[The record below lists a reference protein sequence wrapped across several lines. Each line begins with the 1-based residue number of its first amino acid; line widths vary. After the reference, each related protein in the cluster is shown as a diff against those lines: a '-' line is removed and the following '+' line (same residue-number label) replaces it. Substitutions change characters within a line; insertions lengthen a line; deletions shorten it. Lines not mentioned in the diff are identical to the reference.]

1 MSKDLIILGSTG
13 SIGHSTLLA
22 LKKNNKIKIKLL
34 TTNKNVKKILKQAIF
49 FKVKDVIVEDVKEY
63 KKYRKIFK
71 EKKINLY
78 HGIHN
83 INRIVKKKVTFCINA
98 ITGLNGLQPTIKAIP
113 LCKNILIANKESI
126 ICAWDLILKKLK
138 IYKTNFIP
146 LDSEHFSIWKLIKN
160 EPNEDI
166 EKIIL
171 TASGGPFLNK
181 SIRQLPNISPKK
193 ALKHP
198 NWKMGKKISIDSA
211 TMMNKVFEFI
221 EAKKIFNIKKQNLS
235 ILVHPSSFIHAIV
248 FFKGNLIKFLG
259 HETNMIIPISNA
271 LGINKKKKFSSYNS
285 ILYKINNLRFF
296 KPNQKKFPLL
306 GLLKL
311 LPNSSSYFETV
322 LITLND
328 ELVNK
333 YLNKEINYVSIQ
345 KNIVRLINNAYFK
358 KYYKLKP
365 NNINDIINVANKTK
379 NYLNKYII
387 HYVK

>member
-1 MSKDLIILGSTG
+1 MNKDLIILGSTG
-13 SIGHSTLLA
+13 SIGQSTLSA

-34 TTNKNVKKILKQAIF
+34 TTNKKVKKILKQAII
-49 FKVKDVIVEDVKEY
+49 FKVKNVIVEDIKEY
-63 KKYRKIFK
+63 KKYKKTFK
-71 EKKINLY
+71 DKKINLY
-78 HGIHN
+78 LGIQN
-83 INRIVKKKVTFCINA
+83 IDRIIKKKVTFCINA
-98 ITGLNGLQPTIKAIP
+98 ITGLNGLHPTIKSIP
-113 LCKNILIANKESI
+113 LCENILIANKESI

-160 EPNEDI
+160 EPNEEV

-181 SIRQLPNISPKK
+181 SISQLANISPKK

-198 NWKMGKKISIDSA
+198 NWKMGKKITIDSA

-259 HETNMIIPISNA
+259 HETSMIIPISNA

-285 ILYKINNLRFF
+285 ILCKINNLKFF

-311 LPNSSSYFETV
+311 LPNSPSYFETV

-328 ELVNK
+328 ELVTK

-365 NNINDIINVANKTK
+365 NNINDIINVAKKTK

-387 HYVK
+387 HYAK